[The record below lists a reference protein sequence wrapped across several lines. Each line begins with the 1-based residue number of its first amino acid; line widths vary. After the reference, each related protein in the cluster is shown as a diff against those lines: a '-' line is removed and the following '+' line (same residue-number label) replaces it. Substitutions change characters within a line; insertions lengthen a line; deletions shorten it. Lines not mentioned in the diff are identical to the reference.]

1 MTVQTVGGTVV
12 LRLAAA
18 GPPLATGGDALE
30 VVAEAWAADA
40 EVVAVPVQRFPVPF
54 FDERTGLA
62 GRFVRTVVD
71 HGLRLAVVGDVTA
84 RVARTRAL
92 EKFAREWERDGRVW
106 FVVDVAELAGRLA
119 AE

>member
-1 MTVQTVGGTVV
+1 MTVQTVGGTVG

-84 RVARTRAL
+84 RVARTRVL